1 MDMDWSVYIIIA
13 SDRSLYT
20 GITTDIQRRWK
31 QHCAVRSGVK
41 GGARFFRGRSPVLLA
56 YLESGHNR
64 STASVREAEIKKLS
78 RARKQA
84 LLRDGNNVVAS
95 MRGLLPVG
103 LSIDATD

>member
-1 MDMDWSVYIIIA
+1 MDWSVYIIIA
-13 SDRSLYT
+13 SDHSLYT

-31 QHCAVRSGVK
+31 QHCLVKSGVK

-78 RARKQA
+78 RVKKQA
-84 LLRDGNNVVAS
+84 LLRNGNNAVAS
-95 MRGLLPVG
+95 MDGLLPVG
-103 LSIDATD
+103 FSIDEID